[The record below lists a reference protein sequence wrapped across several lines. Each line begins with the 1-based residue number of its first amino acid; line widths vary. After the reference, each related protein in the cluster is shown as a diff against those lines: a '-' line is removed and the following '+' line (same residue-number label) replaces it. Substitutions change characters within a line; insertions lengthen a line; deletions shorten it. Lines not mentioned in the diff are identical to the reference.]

1 MTIQTTFPQTGVE
14 ARQLIREGRFIQPT
28 AGVAP
33 NYVQANLAILPQ
45 ASAFEF
51 LLFCQRNPKPCPVL
65 DVL

>member
-28 AGVAP
+28 SGVAP

-45 ASAFEF
+45 DAAFEF
-51 LLFCQRNPKPCPVL
+51 LLFVNGIPSPVR
-65 DVL
+65 